1 MSRSKIDHQTNIGKK
16 FGKLTVIEVTKTQK
30 YYKYKCVCECGKQ
43 RIINSFSVLDGSSK
57 SCGCYQYIN
66 QNRTKVRSDIK
77 HGINSSSVN
86 YVFSTYKRN
95 ARLRNLDFNLT
106 KEQFYLISTKNC
118 IYCGCAPTKASGYS
132 GKKNSPK
139 FIYNGIDRKDN
150 KKGYCIENS
159 VPCCTICNRAKGD
172 LTEEQWKDW
181 IERFKLYNS
190 KKTTI
195 TNNLVV
201 AFDIDDTLL
210 MYNETG
216 KPQENSIEIMHPL
229 NGHYEYP
236 IPHYAHIKLLK
247 NYKAQGY
254 HIIVWSAQGYEWV
267 LASIKALNIED
278 YVDLKMSKL
287 IKYVDD
293 LKGPEGIL
301 GSRVYIPLEQV
312 NKVIEPAVPNDETE
326 RA

>member
-1 MSRSKIDHQTNIGKK
+1 MNRSKIDHISNIGKK
-16 FGKLTVIEVTKTQK
+16 FGKLEVIDVLKTPK
-30 YYKYKCVCECGKQ
+30 YYKYQCICECGNNLVV
-43 RIINSFSVLDGSSK
+43 NSFSILAGKTK
-57 SCGCYQYIN
+57 SCGCNQYVN
-66 QNRTKVRSDIK
+66 QKRQKSRSDIK
-77 HGINSSSVN
+77 HGINSSAVN

-95 ARLRNLDFNLT
+95 AKIRGLEFNLT
-106 KEQFYLISTKNC
+106 KEQFYLISTKEC
-118 IYCGCAPTKASGYS
+118 IYCGSKPSKASGYS

-150 KKGYCIENS
+150 TIGYSIENS
-159 VPCCTICNRAKGD
+159 VPCCTICNRAKGN
-172 LTEEQWKDW
+172 LTELEWRGW
-181 IERFKLYNS
+181 IERFKLHDL
-190 KKTTI
+190 KKSTI

-229 NGHYEYP
+229 NGYYEYP
-236 IPHYAHIKLLK
+236 IPHQAHIKLLK

-254 HIIVWSAQGYEWV
+254 HVIVWSAQGYEWV
-267 LASIKALNIED
+267 LATIKALKIED

-312 NKVIEPAVPNDETE
+312 NKVIEPAVSDYD
-326 RA
+326 